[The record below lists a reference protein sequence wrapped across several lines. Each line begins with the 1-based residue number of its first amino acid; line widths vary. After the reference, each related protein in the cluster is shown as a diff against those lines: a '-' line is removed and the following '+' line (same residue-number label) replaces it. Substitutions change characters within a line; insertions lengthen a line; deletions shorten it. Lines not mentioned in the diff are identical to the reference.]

1 VISFLVIGQFWISH
15 NRLFELVRRY
25 DQRLLWL
32 NLVVLLTV
40 TFMPFL
46 RAGLLFWVLLIP
58 VARLLLAR
66 RHHARERARQSRA
79 TRSR

>member
-32 NLVVLLTV
+32 NLVFLLTV
-40 TFMPFL
+40 TFKPFL
-46 RAGLLFWVLLIP
+46 
-58 VARLLLAR
+58 
-66 RHHARERARQSRA
+66 RARQSRA